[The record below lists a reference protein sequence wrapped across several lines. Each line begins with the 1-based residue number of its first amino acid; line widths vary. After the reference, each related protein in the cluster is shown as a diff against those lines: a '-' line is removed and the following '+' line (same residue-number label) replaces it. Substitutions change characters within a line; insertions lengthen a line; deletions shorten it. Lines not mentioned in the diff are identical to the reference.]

1 MRGGCN
7 RGAILHAPDA
17 PSRPA
22 FVRAGAADRLDL
34 GRRRDRIVAR
44 AAIDMNAATRALA
57 SLLAELEG
65 MPAFLAS
72 AASRVAPGDVRTPP
86 ADGSF
91 SFVEQVWHLADL
103 EREGYGVRV
112 RRILCEEEPD
122 LADFDGTRIALERRY
137 RELDAPDALHAF
149 ARERTRNIDAL
160 RRATPAQLARG
171 ATQAGVGRITLAD
184 VPRMMADHD
193 RGHRLEIEELLA
205 VLGRRSAGGR

>member
-1 MRGGCN
+1 MQPRRDPAC
-7 RGAILHAPDA
+7 ADA
-17 PSRPA
+17 PARSA
-22 FVRAGAADRLDL
+22 FVRASAADRLDL
-34 GRRRDRIVAR
+34 GSRRDGIVAH
-44 AAIDMNAATRALA
+44 AAIDMNTATRALA

-112 RRILCEEEPD
+112 RRILSEEEPE
-122 LADFDGTRIALERRY
+122 LADFDGAQVALERRY
-137 RELDAPDALHAF
+137 RELDPQDALRTF
-149 ARERTRNIDAL
+149 TRERTHNIDAL

-184 VPRMMADHD
+184 VPRMMAEHD
-193 RGHRLEIEELLA
+193 RAHRLEIQELLA
-205 VLGRRSAGGR
+205 VLARRSPGAR

>member
-1 MRGGCN
+1 
-7 RGAILHAPDA
+7 
-17 PSRPA
+17 
-22 FVRAGAADRLDL
+22 
-34 GRRRDRIVAR
+34 
-44 AAIDMNAATRALA
+44 
-57 SLLAELEG
+57 
-65 MPAFLAS
+65 
-72 AASRVAPGDVRTPP
+72 
-86 ADGSF
+86 
-91 SFVEQVWHLADL
+91 VWHLADL

-112 RRILCEEEPD
+112 RRILCEQEPD